1 MFISANSFFFS
12 FSKAKAVMAK
22 VGYPQFIMNDTYIN
36 EDIKTVSVRFAAF
49 FFYILGLFFALFHCC
64 PKSKLFFC
72 YAHIWIS
79 ACLVIFKL
87 YCIKRQ

>member
-1 MFISANSFFFS
+1 MFIFANSFFLS

-49 FFYILGLFFALFHCC
+49 FFYILGPFFALFYCC
-64 PKSKLFFC
+64 SKSKLLFFVLPTSGFRL
-72 YAHIWIS
+72 AWLFLSSS
-79 ACLVIFKL
+79 A
-87 YCIKRQ
+87 